1 MFINLNEVILKN
13 EMAIRLGFFFGIFAV
28 MALWELISP
37 RRQLQ
42 TSKVIRWI
50 NNLGLVFF
58 NSFVLRLVF
67 PAAAVGMA
75 VFASEQGRGWFNHA
89 YPVASQGIHR

>member
-1 MFINLNEVILKN
+1 MNLRDFIMANEVP
-13 EMAIRLGFFFGIFAV
+13 IRLGFFFGIFSV

-37 RRQLQ
+37 RRRLQ
-42 TSKVIRWI
+42 TAKTVRWV

-58 NSFVLRLVF
+58 NSLVLRLVF

-75 VFASEQGRGWFNHA
+75 VFAGQQGWGLFNYTQA
-89 YPVASQGIHR
+89 PYWVQQLWD